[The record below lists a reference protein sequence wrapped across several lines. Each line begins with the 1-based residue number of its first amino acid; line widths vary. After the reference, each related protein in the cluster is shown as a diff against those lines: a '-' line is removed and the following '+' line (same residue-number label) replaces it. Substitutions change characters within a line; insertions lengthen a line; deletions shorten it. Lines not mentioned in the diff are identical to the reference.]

1 MEIDWHGVG
10 AVSEMLRSVVSRGSH
25 PLSLRGQSLR
35 CCDLSHVLLDS
46 YEKEEGFI
54 TACSCIYLTAQ
65 SKEPGKDRISFHAAR
80 LREETLIKEGVG
92 QNQSL

>member
-1 MEIDWHGVG
+1 M
-10 AVSEMLRSVVSRGSH
+10 SRGNH

-46 YEKEEGFI
+46 YEKEEEFI
-54 TACSCIYLTAQ
+54 TAYSRIYLTAR
-65 SKEPGKDRISFHAAR
+65 SKGPGKDRISFHAAR
-80 LREETLIKEGVG
+80 LREETLIKERVG